1 MTLESDSR
9 AWNKA
14 DLFTLIVELYWA
26 LNKDRIRLTPRAT
39 AKKLERFYNQV
50 DKLTGVETKTGRAKI
65 NGANGAHTT
74 STRRPPMPPDVA
86 ADVAEAEEVG
96 DQERFDA
103 TRVEARERAKR
114 EAEQKARGRAL
125 PPGKSG

>member
-1 MTLESDSR
+1 MNPFGVVICSGVIADGDDLAATLMEQ
-9 AWNKA
+9 A
-14 DLFTLIVELYWA
+14 
-26 LNKDRIRLTPRAT
+26 
-39 AKKLERFYNQV
+39 
-50 DKLTGVETKTGRAKI
+50 GG
-65 NGANGAHTT
+65 
-74 STRRPPMPPDVA
+74 VA

-103 TRVEARERAKR
+103 ARVEARERAKR